1 MGRSGVGST
10 REVNDKHSEI
20 PTSYGFLCQD
30 RVCQGSGSL
39 SGYMIT
45 PLSRQIRAQQG
56 GTRILDCGIGTPCS
70 GNVPKRSYH
79 NDNARNPKILLQ
91 HSRVHACRW
100 YVSHQYGTNQGYSI
114 IDGRRKPTGR
124 VSSGARGIVSHWV
137 IPEGRKVIL
146 VLAVIPIDLQVA
158 NIATLK

>member
-1 MGRSGVGST
+1 MHPLISNKLAAAWLVRSQCGDG
-10 REVNDKHSEI
+10 E
-20 PTSYGFLCQD
+20 LCD
-30 RVCQGSGSL
+30 
-39 SGYMIT
+39 
-45 PLSRQIRAQQG
+45 
-56 GTRILDCGIGTPCS
+56 
-70 GNVPKRSYH
+70 
-79 NDNARNPKILLQ
+79 PKILLH

-137 IPEGRKVIL
+137 IPESRNVIL